1 MWHKIFFNAQSIQGE
16 TSGSVLIKMPN
27 RSQFNGW
34 VFWHPRKL
42 VREQGGKGYH
52 MTFSFNDEWVFKVKL
67 YGRGRYNSRD
77 VIRET
82 ELTASEMMVEFGV
95 VDENVNDSVE
105 METIKIIE
113 KETVITEV
121 EHHIPAPVAPVADN
135 TINDLKTT
143 HGNI

>member
-16 TSGSVLIKMPN
+16 TGSSVLIKMPN
-27 RSQFNGW
+27 RSRNYNGW
-34 VFWHPRKL
+34 YFWHPAKL

-52 MTFSFNDEWVFKVKL
+52 MTFSFNDEWIFKVKL

-82 ELTASEMMVEFGV
+82 ELTAAEMMVEFGV

-121 EHHIPAPVAPVADN
+121 QHHIPEQKQPVQDN
-135 TINDLKTT
+135 TIDDLKC
-143 HGNI
+143 N